1 MHIAPDR
8 IRAAE
13 ARRNSTVQA
22 IGGSQSPRMMQ
33 VGGANQVGDWPAF
46 KPPFRAGTGS
56 VRSAPD
62 GSLWVKWLE
71 EFGAT
76 GTVIAVLDKSGRIS
90 YRVRIRDGHSVAG
103 FGSGVVCT
111 ASTDA
116 DGIKRL
122 HRHRMP

>member
-1 MHIAPDR
+1 MPIP
-8 IRAAE
+8 
-13 ARRNSTVQA
+13 
-22 IGGSQSPRMMQ
+22 
-33 VGGANQVGDWPAF
+33 ANPLSGRDEWAVFADGRVAVVRHDDYRVEF
-46 KPPFRAGTGS
+46 VESAGERFSG
-56 VRSAPD
+56 P
-62 GSLWVKWLE
+62 SLWVQRLE

-76 GTVIAVLDKSGRIS
+76 GTVIDVLDKSGRIS

-111 ASTDA
+111 ACTDA